1 MIKGKIKNAKG
12 ISLVS
17 LAIAVIVLVILTNII
32 IYNARDNLKVGN
44 LKEMQNDIMN
54 LRDKVSSYYAQ
65 NGKIPASLRY
75 TNIEAIKQAN
85 LISDNVDEGEFFVI
99 DLSALD
105 NLTLNYGK
113 DFEKVKGKNSLTEE
127 EEKNFTDLYI
137 INETSHNIFYVEG
150 IKLDNEIFYTDYT
163 SEDVDLEA
171 VDLRYVDNVK
181 IPEGFYYVGGTK
193 DTGIVISDVKGDD
206 LENTKQGNQF
216 VWVLV
221 EPKNF
226 KRIAGYY
233 NKAPQELT
241 TDYKEPYENGYDTEV
256 LEYETMK
263 KSVEAN
269 GGFYIGRFETGKDSS
284 GNAIVKKDVDVY
296 NNVPWG
302 KSMTDISVGAVKL
315 SKDFAN
321 EKGYRDVTSTLC
333 YSIQWDAAMQF
344 IDSNYGDGNYDE
356 NSYVKNSA
364 NKGWYSDNY
373 NSTAKGNTRN

>member
-75 TNIEAIKQAN
+75 TNIEAIKHAN

-163 SEDVDLEA
+163 SEDVDLA
-171 VDLRYVDNVK
+171 TVDLRYVDNVK
-181 IPEGFYYVGGTK
+181 IPEGFYYVGETK

-216 VWVLV
+216 VWVPV

-233 NKAPQELT
+233 NKSPQQLT
-241 TDYKEPYENGYDTEV
+241 ADYKEPFENGYDTEV
-256 LEYETMK
+256 LEYEAMK

-269 GGFYIGRFETGKDSS
+269 RGFYIGRFETGKDSS

-302 KSMTDISVGAVKL
+302 QKTTDISTGAVKI

-333 YSIQWDAAMQF
+333 HSIQWDAAMQF